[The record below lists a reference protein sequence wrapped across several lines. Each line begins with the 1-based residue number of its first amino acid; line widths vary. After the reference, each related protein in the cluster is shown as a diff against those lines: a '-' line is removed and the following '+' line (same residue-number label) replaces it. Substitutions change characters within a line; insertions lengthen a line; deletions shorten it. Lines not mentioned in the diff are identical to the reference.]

1 MKSARPSALR
11 LLLAALALVA
21 ALAFSACGST
31 KDESS
36 SSGSSSFRPTR

>member
-31 KDESS
+31 K
-36 SSGSSSFRPTR
+36 